1 MSLPIFLL
9 FGFIVGLLARAIMP
23 GNQKMGLIRTTL
35 LGIAGSF
42 TGGLLGNLVYGRGA
56 WNQLHATGLIGS
68 VVGAL
73 VLMVVVR
80 LFSSR

>member
-1 MSLPIFLL
+1 MSPIVFAL
-9 FGFIVGLLARAIMP
+9 FGFVVGLIARAVMP
-23 GNQKMGLIRTTL
+23 GNQKMGIIRTTL

-56 WNQLHATGLIGS
+56 WNELRATGLIGS

-73 VLMVVVR
+73 ALMVVVR
-80 LFSSR
+80 VFSSR